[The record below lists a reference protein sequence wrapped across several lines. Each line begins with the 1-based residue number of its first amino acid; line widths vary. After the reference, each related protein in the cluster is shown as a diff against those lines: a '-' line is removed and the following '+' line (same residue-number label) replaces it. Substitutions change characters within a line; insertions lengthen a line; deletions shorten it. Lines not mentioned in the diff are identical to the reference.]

1 MKTYLEC
8 LPCFLNQALKAMN
21 LTNQNN
27 EVKEKVLKKLM
38 NKLSNIDLNKKPPE
52 FARLVYNLVSEIT
65 GNLDPYKEIKE
76 RDNNHALE
84 LLPEIRKIIRKSEDK
99 LITTLKV
106 AAAANI
112 MDFAA
117 NSNYDLKKT
126 IEDALREGFA
136 INDYEKFKEDIK
148 KARSI
153 AYLADNCGEIV
164 FDKLLIENIRQLN
177 DCKINL
183 FIKGKPIVNDATE
196 SDIKFIGIDKIQGI
210 EIMTINTGFPNTGL
224 KKESSEFNK
233 FISGMDVVISK
244 GQGNYESLSESNANI
259 YFLLIAKCPIVAR
272 DLDIKKNDIILK
284 FNKME
289 AN

>member
-126 IEDALREGFA
+126 IEDEVC
-136 INDYEKFKEDIK
+136 N
-148 KARSI
+148 
-153 AYLADNCGEIV
+153 
-164 FDKLLIENIRQLN
+164 
-177 DCKINL
+177 
-183 FIKGKPIVNDATE
+183 
-196 SDIKFIGIDKIQGI
+196 
-210 EIMTINTGFPNTGL
+210 L
-224 KKESSEFNK
+224 KK
-233 FISGMDVVISK
+233 
-244 GQGNYESLSESNANI
+244 
-259 YFLLIAKCPIVAR
+259 
-272 DLDIKKNDIILK
+272 
-284 FNKME
+284 
-289 AN
+289 